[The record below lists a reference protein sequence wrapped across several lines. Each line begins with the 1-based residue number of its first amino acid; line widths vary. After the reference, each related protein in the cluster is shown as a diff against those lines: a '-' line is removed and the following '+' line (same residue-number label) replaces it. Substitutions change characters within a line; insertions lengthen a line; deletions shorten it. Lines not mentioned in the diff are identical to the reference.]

1 MAQLLKLK
9 TSGATQFIDT
19 GTQNVLYTANITS
32 VGYNELSVRNISI
45 SSSQNLAW
53 EVFLFS
59 KDTFNT
65 ASVDTDTCIG
75 RIAFDAADGVQF
87 GGAGNYFYSSME
99 STFNSGG
106 NVGVPYM
113 DEDNSKEL
121 HIGLVNRTA
130 TVKQSGT
137 YSPVA
142 ITFLVEGVR

>member
-9 TSGATQFIDT
+9 TSGATQFTDT

-32 VGYNELSVRNISI
+32 VGYNQVSVRNIAI
-45 SSSQNLAW
+45 ASSQNLAW

-59 KDTFNT
+59 KDTFNN
-65 ASVDTDTCIG
+65 ASVDTDSCIG
-75 RIAFDAADGVQF
+75 RIAFDAADGIQF

-99 STFNSGG
+99 STLNAGG
-106 NVGVPYM
+106 NVGIPYI
-113 DEDNSKEL
+113 DEDGTSEL

-130 TVKQSGT
+130 TVKQPGT

-142 ITFLVEGVR
+142 ITFLVEGVK